1 MPIPPP
7 LLKGVRREYD
17 IDYLFYRNPQARP
30 DANERTLL
38 GLALPPWQR
47 QEVWT
52 VEQSRRFVES
62 QFLGL
67 GCGYYVITSSD
78 WFDNGDLKPM
88 SAWLLD
94 GQQRISALRDFLI
107 GNMTVFGNVLFSGM
121 SLAEQLRFKRISFP
135 CFELDYTDNEDALKE
150 LYDRLNF
157 GGTPHSPEQR
167 VLPASTPIQ

>member
-62 QFLGL
+62 H
-67 GCGYYVITSSD
+67 VSVV
-78 WFDNGDLKPM
+78 
-88 SAWLLD
+88 A
-94 GQQRISALRDFLI
+94 
-107 GNMTVFGNVLFSGM
+107 
-121 SLAEQLRFKRISFP
+121 
-135 CFELDYTDNEDALKE
+135 
-150 LYDRLNF
+150 
-157 GGTPHSPEQR
+157 
-167 VLPASTPIQ
+167 